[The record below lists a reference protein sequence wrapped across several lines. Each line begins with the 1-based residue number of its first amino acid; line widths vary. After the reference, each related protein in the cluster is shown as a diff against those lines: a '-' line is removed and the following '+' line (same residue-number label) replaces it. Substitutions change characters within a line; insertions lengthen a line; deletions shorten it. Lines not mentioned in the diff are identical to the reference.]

1 MNYKLLFCILLLST
15 TTAYTM
21 EEDKKALELNKKI
34 YALFVANQHQE
45 ARLHLPHNNKEATTS
60 LFIHGAIKNNVDFMQ
75 WLLNNKKPLFDYPC
89 ITSALKAAHDCDHNG
104 DHHKMYTLLDQY
116 IRHNKYAAQQESD
129 RYVKIHADKCTILFN
144 QMNQEEKQLR
154 IDDDPQCQCIIS

>member
-1 MNYKLLFCILLLST
+1 MNYKLLFCILLLPT
-15 TTAYTM
+15 TTTYTM

-75 WLLNNKKPLFDYPC
+75 WLLKNKKPLFDCPC
-89 ITSALKAAHDCDHNG
+89 ITSALKAAHDCDH
-104 DHHKMYTLLDQY
+104 HEIYKLLDLHVRQ
-116 IRHNKYAAQQESD
+116 NKYAIQQEND
-129 RYVKIHADKCTILFN
+129 RFNKIKFDEFTHLLNK
-144 QMNQEEKQLR
+144 MSPEEQQSQKKL
-154 IDDDPQCQCIIS
+154 IDDMSECRCIIS